1 MSIIL
6 SWLSWCVARY
16 GELERLKELTE
27 AGGDEEVGAGIGWEE
42 MMAKRR
48 GKRLNR
54 LFKMFMR

>member
-1 MSIIL
+1 L
-6 SWLSWCVARY
+6 DY

-27 AGGDEEVGAGIGWEE
+27 AGGDKEVEAGEEWKE

-54 LFKMFMR
+54 LFRRLIR